1 MVYPA
6 VKHSEYHHYL
16 EVSYWSGVIEMRKIE
31 QTPQQQQVFKIVSSL
46 SALLVVIV
54 AVYFKDQMSR
64 FSQWGYIGVFIV
76 SLIGNATILMPLPIL
91 VTVGAIGVSLNPF
104 VVGAIASLGAAL
116 GESVGYFL
124 GLAGSIV
131 VQKTDKYD
139 KAMAYIRKYGFWGI
153 FLLASFPNPLFDLS
167 GIIAGATGMKYK
179 QFFIAAWAGTC
190 IKYTLISVIGYRL
203 FS

>member
-1 MVYPA
+1 MNLQEEPL
-6 VKHSEYHHYL
+6 KE
-16 EVSYWSGVIEMRKIE
+16 RKI
-31 QTPQQQQVFKIVSSL
+31 FKVISSL
-46 SALLVVIV
+46 VALIVIV
-54 AVYFKDQMSR
+54 LAVYFKDQISQ
-64 FSQWGYIGVFIV
+64 FSQWGYAGIFLV

-104 VVGAIASLGAAL
+104 MVGAIASLGAAL

-131 VQKTDKYD
+131 IQKSDKYD
-139 KAMAYIRKYGFWGI
+139 KAKAYINKYGFWGI

-167 GIIAGATGMKYK
+167 GIIAGAAGISYK
-179 QFFIAAWAGTC
+179 QFFIAAWAGTF